1 MAAARQVQ
9 LLDAAI
15 ATPPH
20 APSYLNS
27 LEFPLLLLFFFFLLP
42 SNFFFLLFLWFLAC
56 AIGGSMARK
65 CSSCGN
71 NGHNSRTCTGQRNL
85 ESGAGGGG
93 GGGGG
98 VRLFGVQLH
107 VGGAPLK
114 KCFSMECLSSSS
126 PSPAYYAAA
135 VAASNSSPTVSS
147 SSSLVSVEE
156 AGEKMANGYLS
167 DGLMARAQERKK
179 GVPWT
184 EEEHRKFLVGLEKLG
199 KGDWRGISRHFV
211 TTRTPTQVA
220 SHAQKYFLRQS
231 SLTQKKRR
239 SSLFDVIED
248 AEKAPSVNERLKP
261 RDETASVPAEMGFP
275 ALSLG
280 ISSRAKPEAM
290 LLPPPSLTLT
300 PSCSSPAVSSSSSFA
315 PPRTIHPSLMV
326 AKPQVQLQLQP
337 PDLELKIST
346 VHQTDQPGS
355 SPRTSFFGTIRVT

>member
-1 MAAARQVQ
+1 
-9 LLDAAI
+9 
-15 ATPPH
+15 
-20 APSYLNS
+20 
-27 LEFPLLLLFFFFLLP
+27 
-42 SNFFFLLFLWFLAC
+42 
-56 AIGGSMARK
+56 MARK

-71 NGHNSRTCTGQRNL
+71 NGHNSRTCTGHRSTQS
-85 ESGAGGGG
+85 SGSGSYGGGG
-93 GGGGG
+93 GGGAGG

-107 VGGAPLK
+107 VGASPLK
-114 KCFSMECLSSSS
+114 KCFSMECLSSS
-126 PSPAYYAAA
+126 PSPAYYAAAAA
-135 VAASNSSPTVSS
+135 VAASNSSPTVST

-156 AGEKMANGYLS
+156 TGEKMANGYLS

-239 SSLFDVIED
+239 SSLFDVVEN
-248 AEKAPSVNERLKP
+248 AEKAPSVN
-261 RDETASVPAEMGFP
+261 EMGFP

-280 ISSRAKPEAM
+280 ISSRPEPAEAM
-290 LLPPPSLTLT
+290 LPPPSLTLT
-300 PSCSSPAVSSSSSFA
+300 PSCSPAAAA
-315 PPRTIHPSLMV
+315 PRIHPSSLMV
-326 AKPQVQLQLQP
+326 AKPQVQ

-346 VHQTDQPGS
+346 TRQNDQPGS
-355 SPRTSFFGTIRVT
+355 SPRTPFFGTIRVT

>member
-1 MAAARQVQ
+1 MV
-9 LLDAAI
+9 
-15 ATPPH
+15 
-20 APSYLNS
+20 
-27 LEFPLLLLFFFFLLP
+27 
-42 SNFFFLLFLWFLAC
+42 
-56 AIGGSMARK
+56 RK

-71 NGHNSRTCTGQRNL
+71 NGHNSRTCTGHRSL
-85 ESGAGGGG
+85 ESNGSYGGGG
-93 GGGGG
+93 GGDSGAGG

-107 VGGAPLK
+107 VGASPLK

-126 PSPAYYAAA
+126 PSPAYYTAAAA

-156 AGEKMANGYLS
+156 TGERMANGYLS

-239 SSLFDVIED
+239 SSLFDVVENE
-248 AEKAPSVNERLKP
+248 EKAPSVNERLKLNDGTSSGP
-261 RDETASVPAEMGFP
+261 EMGFP

-280 ISSRAKPEAM
+280 ISRPKPEVM
-290 LLPPPSLTLT
+290 LPPSLNLT
-300 PSCSSPAVSSSSSFA
+300 PSCSPAVSSSTS
-315 PPRTIHPSLMV
+315 PRIHPSLMV
-326 AKPQVQLQLQP
+326 AKPQVQLQA

-346 VHQTDQPGS
+346 ARQTDQTGS
-355 SPRTSFFGTIRVT
+355 SPRTPFFGTIRVT

>member
-1 MAAARQVQ
+1 
-9 LLDAAI
+9 
-15 ATPPH
+15 
-20 APSYLNS
+20 
-27 LEFPLLLLFFFFLLP
+27 
-42 SNFFFLLFLWFLAC
+42 
-56 AIGGSMARK
+56 MARK

-71 NGHNSRTCTGQRNL
+71 NGHNSRTCTGHRSIQ
-85 ESGAGGGG
+85 ES

-107 VGGAPLK
+107 VGGSPLK
-114 KCFSMECLSSSS
+114 KCFSMECLSSSPS
-126 PSPAYYAAA
+126 PSPSYYAAAA
-135 VAASNSSPTVSS
+135 VAASSSSPTVSS

-156 AGEKMANGYLS
+156 AAGEKMASGYLS

-211 TTRTPTQVA
+211 PTRTPTQVA

-239 SSLFDVIED
+239 SSLFDVVED
-248 AEKAPSVNERLKP
+248 AQRAPSSVNERLNLK
-261 RDETASVPAEMGFP
+261 DGTTNSVPEMGFP

-280 ISSRAKPEAM
+280 ISNRPKPEAM
-290 LLPPPSLTLT
+290 LPPPSLTLT
-300 PSCSSPAVSSSSSFA
+300 PSCSPAVSSST
-315 PPRTIHPSLMV
+315 PPRIHHPSSLK
-326 AKPQVQLQLQP
+326 ATKPQVQLQA

-346 VHQTDQPGS
+346 ARQTDQTGS

>member
-1 MAAARQVQ
+1 
-9 LLDAAI
+9 
-15 ATPPH
+15 
-20 APSYLNS
+20 
-27 LEFPLLLLFFFFLLP
+27 
-42 SNFFFLLFLWFLAC
+42 
-56 AIGGSMARK
+56 MARK

-71 NGHNSRTCTGQRNL
+71 NGHNSRTCTGQRSL
-85 ESGAGGGG
+85 QESGGGYGGGG
-93 GGGGG
+93 AGG

-114 KCFSMECLSSSS
+114 KCFSMECLSS
-126 PSPAYYAAA
+126 PSPAYYAAVA
-135 VAASNSSPTVSS
+135 AAASNSSPTVSS

-248 AEKAPSVNERLKP
+248 AEKAPSVNERLKL
-261 RDETASVPAEMGFP
+261 RHETTSVPAEMGFP

-280 ISSRAKPEAM
+280 ISSMAQPEAM

-300 PSCSSPAVSSSSSFA
+300 PSCSSPAVSSSSSEQ
-315 PPRTIHPSLMV
+315 PRKIHPSLMV

-346 VHQTDQPGS
+346 VRQNDQPSS
-355 SPRTSFFGTIRVT
+355 SPRTPFLGTIRVT

>member
-1 MAAARQVQ
+1 MKKTNSLFQSVDLARIKRQVQ
-9 LLDAAI
+9 WQKCTSKATRCCYCYISTCTILSQLLRI
-15 ATPPH
+15 
-20 APSYLNS
+20 PS
-27 LEFPLLLLFFFFLLP
+27 PLLLVLLASLQLLLLVVLAVLVVLGLP
-42 SNFFFLLFLWFLAC
+42 SA
-56 AIGGSMARK
+56 ASMARK

-71 NGHNSRTCTGQRNL
+71 NGHNSRTCTGQRSL
-85 ESGAGGGG
+85 QESGGGYGGGG
-93 GGGGG
+93 AGG

-114 KCFSMECLSSSS
+114 KCFSMECLSSPS
-126 PSPAYYAAA
+126 PSPAYYAAVA
-135 VAASNSSPTVSS
+135 AAASNSSPTVSS

-248 AEKAPSVNERLKP
+248 AEKAPSHG
-261 RDETASVPAEMGFP
+261 TARSHAAASSILNPDAKLFITSSEQQQQRTTKNNPSFSDGGKASGATATPA
-275 ALSLG
+275 
-280 ISSRAKPEAM
+280 
-290 LLPPPSLTLT
+290 T
-300 PSCSSPAVSSSSSFA
+300 
-315 PPRTIHPSLMV
+315 
-326 AKPQVQLQLQP
+326 
-337 PDLELKIST
+337 
-346 VHQTDQPGS
+346 
-355 SPRTSFFGTIRVT
+355 